1 MSFVKYNP
9 EIIETKWFEK
19 WRNQSAIY
27 HSVDFSQKK
36 KRYVLVEFPYPSGA
50 GLHVGHV
57 WGYTMGDVL
66 ARYYRMNGENVLF
79 PMGWDGFGLPTENY
93 AIKTGISPQKATSEN
108 IATFKQQM
116 QRMGF
121 SFDWEREINTTD
133 PNYYKWTQWI
143 FLQLLK
149 KGLAYKDQMPI
160 NWCPKCKSG
169 LANEEVTN
177 DGTHERCGTSV
188 EQKML
193 SQWVLKITAYADR
206 LADDLATVDYTS
218 EIVQQQ
224 TNWIGRSKGAY
235 VSFTIKGNENT
246 KLEVFTTRPD
256 TLLGATFIVLSP
268 EHPLIDEITIDMQK
282 DKIKSYV
289 ESAKRKTELQRA
301 QLQKEKTG
309 EFTGAYAVNPLNG
322 QKLPIYIAD
331 YVLMRYGTGSIMG
344 VPAHDERDFEFANKY
359 QLPIINVVNQNKYTG
374 LVLRKWSNHYDEFVS
389 ALDSIGASYIVKN
402 NEKVF
407 FQFNADKVNEFIQA
421 AQKNVKKDA
430 WHDIVG
436 DKLIVVFGD
445 GEVKTVDKFVND
457 QTVWDK
463 MFKLEPGVRDSN
475 SLWEELYKSQYK
487 EYVCFSGEGVGTNST
502 IIQDLPTPQAI
513 DKMVDFLI
521 KEGFGRSGV
530 EYRLGD
536 WIFSRQRYWGEPIP
550 VVHCEQ
556 CGYVAVPDEQLPV
569 TLPNVDNYDPTEDG
583 QSPLARVTDWVK
595 TKCPTCGGEAL
606 RETDTMPNWA
616 GSSWYYL
623 RFCDP
628 NNDQGFADK
637 TKLDYYSPVDLYIGG
652 AEHTTLHL
660 FYSRFWHK
668 FLYDLGLVSTIE
680 PYQARRNRG
689 LILGPDGR
697 KMSKSFG
704 NVINPTDEIAKVGA
718 DALRMYELFIGS
730 YQGVF
735 PWNPSAEK
743 GVYRFLE
750 RVWNLTSSI
759 VDTHIGSSDLA
770 IVSRLHLT
778 IKKVN
783 ADIPEMKFNTAIAA
797 MMELLNEIENHNGQI
812 TIADWKMFIQMLAPF
827 APFITQEIWSEFL
840 VKQSDATVHDQAWPQ
855 YNPSLI
861 NTSTCEIPVQIN
873 GKLRAVITFNR
884 DEIMDDALVISKV
897 KNHESVKKYLEGVEI
912 FKEIYI
918 PEKMIS
924 FVLRIPHE
932 QPSTS

>member
-121 SFDWEREINTTD
+121 SFDWERETNTTD